1 MKCLL
6 STALLATLLAA
17 GPAGDDA
24 ALIAAQKP
32 CYPLTTC
39 VVSGKPLGGGGMA
52 PVDIIYEGRLVSF
65 CCSQC
70 PAEFKKS
77 PAEFLKKIDDAVI
90 KAQSADYPLDT
101 CPNSG
106 KKLGADAK
114 SFVVGT
120 KLMKTCC
127 GDCQKEVLANPA
139 KALAKLD
146 DAYIAKQE
154 KTYPLTKCP
163 MSDEP
168 LGDKPVKMLYGLQ
181 LVEFCCKDCVKD
193 FNKEPKVALAKIA
206 AAKAGKPAAPAKK
219 DDDGDEGD
227 EGHEHG
233 EKPHGGH

>member
-39 VVSGKPLGGGGMA
+39 VVSGKPLSGGGGMT
-52 PVDIIYEGRLVSF
+52 PMDIIYEGRLVSF

-70 PAEFKKS
+70 PDEFKKS
-77 PAEFLKKIDDAVI
+77 PADFLKKIDDAVI

-106 KKLGADAK
+106 EKLDAK
-114 SFVVGT
+114 AKVFVVGT
-120 KLMKTCC
+120 KMIKTCC
-127 GDCQKEVLANPA
+127 GDCQKEILANPA

-168 LGDKPVKMLYGLQ
+168 LGDKPVKVLYGLQ
-181 LVEFCCKDCVKD
+181 LVEFCCKDCIKD
-193 FNKEPKVALAKIA
+193 FNKDPKVALAKIA
-206 AAKAGKPAAPAKK
+206 AATSGKPAAPAKK

-227 EGHEHG
+227 EHG